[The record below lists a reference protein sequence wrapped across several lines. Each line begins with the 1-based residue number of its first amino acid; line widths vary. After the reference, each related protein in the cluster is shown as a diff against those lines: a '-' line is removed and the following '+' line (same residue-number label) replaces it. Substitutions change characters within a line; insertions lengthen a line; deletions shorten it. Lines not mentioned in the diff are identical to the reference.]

1 LEPDPLLVLEPD
13 PLLVLEPDPL
23 LELLEPPDCVLVTWG
38 SGAGRVTLGSGAG
51 REGISLAVG
60 ERLATRGGVSAVD
73 AEDGSTLAL
82 LRPNCGLVEAVDE
95 LPTLLV
101 SLLGIVDIERA
112 ELSGRRPDDEEPEF
126 IRFRL
131 LKLD

>member
-1 LEPDPLLVLEPD
+1 MEPDPLLG
-13 PLLVLEPDPL
+13 LEPDPL
-23 LELLEPPDCVLVTWG
+23 LEVLEPPECVLATWG
-38 SGAGRVTLGSGAG
+38 SGAILGSGTG

-60 ERLATRGGVSAVD
+60 EMLATRGGVSAVD
-73 AEDGSTLAL
+73 VEDGSTLAL
-82 LRPNCGLVEAVDE
+82 LRPNCGLAEAVDE

-101 SLLGIVDIERA
+101 SLLGSVDKERA
-112 ELSGRRPDDEEPEF
+112 VLSARRPDDEGPEF